1 MHDIQMLA
9 MISCLL
15 EYQSLPETFTGN
27 VPVSSPDDIKHN
39 EYRDVSNIV
48 HRFTLVIVTIV
59 SESSLMNMFHRLWV
73 VMQHTDFKSIAHRQ
87 EWYEQHGKISNCFQF

>member
-27 VPVSSPDDIKHN
+27 VPVSSPDDVKHN
-39 EYRDVSNIV
+39 EYRDVSKLNKDES
-48 HRFTLVIVTIV
+48 FTL
-59 SESSLMNMFHRLWV
+59 
-73 VMQHTDFKSIAHRQ
+73 
-87 EWYEQHGKISNCFQF
+87 